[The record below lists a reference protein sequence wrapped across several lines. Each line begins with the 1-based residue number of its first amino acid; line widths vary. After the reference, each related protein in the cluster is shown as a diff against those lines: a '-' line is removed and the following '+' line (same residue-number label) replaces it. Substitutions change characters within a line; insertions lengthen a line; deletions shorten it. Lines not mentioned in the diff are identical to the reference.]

1 VNDVVRELELLAA
14 EVEWPETPQLAT
26 RAAIAP
32 RRRRRR
38 PRRRLAIVIALAA
51 LLLATAALAAT
62 GVIHFS
68 SGVTIHRVEQL
79 PLVDPAPELALGR
92 PITFAEARKVL
103 PLKLPPRLSRP
114 DAAYSS
120 DVGVNLLYLRPGGRR
135 AVLAVLRENQAG
147 LIDKLVYMRTRIRRV
162 RVQGARGIFIAGVH
176 VVDFLYGPG
185 RRLSEPTLLW
195 SRGGLTYR
203 LESREAVA
211 LASAR

>member
-1 VNDVVRELELLAA
+1 MTLVRELELLAL

-32 RRRRRR
+32 RRRRR
-38 PRRRLAIVIALAA
+38 PRRRLAIAIALAA

-68 SGVTIHRVEQL
+68 SGVTIHRVKQL
-79 PLVDPAPELALGR
+79 PLVDPAPDLALGR
-92 PITFAEARKVL
+92 PITLAKAKRVL
-103 PLKLPPRLSRP
+103 PFVLPPRLSKP
-114 DAAYSS
+114 HAAYFS
-120 DVGVNLLYLRPGGRR
+120 DTGVNLLYVLPGGRR
-135 AVLAVLRENQAG
+135 AVLGVLRENGAMY
-147 LIDKLVYMRTRIRRV
+147 IDKLVYMSTRIRRV
-162 RVQGARGIFIAGVH
+162 RVQGAKGLFIPDVH
-176 VVDFLYGPG
+176 VVDFLYEHS

-203 LESREAVA
+203 LESRDALA